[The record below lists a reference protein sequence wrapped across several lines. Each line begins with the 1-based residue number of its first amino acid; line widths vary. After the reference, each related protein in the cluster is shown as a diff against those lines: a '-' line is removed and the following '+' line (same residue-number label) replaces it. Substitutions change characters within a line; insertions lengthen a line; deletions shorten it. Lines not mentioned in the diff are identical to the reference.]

1 MSVSRLLKSPIQ
13 IHLSEKKILPLSRS
27 VRPNPHNLVG
37 GYVRKVATQ
46 ATFGGPF
53 PPGTTVITV
62 QHGG

>member
-1 MSVSRLLKSPIQ
+1 MSMSRLLKFPIQ
-13 IHLSEKKILPLSRS
+13 INLSEKKILPLSRS

-53 PPGTTVITV
+53 PLGTTVITV
-62 QHGG
+62 QYSG